1 MILTPYLKTRIL
13 HTIKISITNYI
24 VPCLHQNIIK
34 LIPTCIHRFP
44 YYRENKQGWQNSI
57 RHNLSLNDCFIKIP
71 RSKNL
76 QMEDGGKSVGKG
88 SFWTL
93 DASANDMFEQGN
105 YRRRRTRRQR
115 QTNLM
120 LSRQVINRICQVH
133 C

>member
-1 MILTPYLKTRIL
+1 MKDSNRL
-13 HTIKISITNYI
+13 HF
-24 VPCLHQNIIK
+24 VLHFN
-34 LIPTCIHRFP
+34 RFP

-76 QMEDGGKSVGKG
+76 PIDDGGKSAGKG

-93 DASANDMFEQGN
+93 DPSASDMFEQGN

-115 QTNLM
+115 QTNFL
-120 LSRQVINRICQVH
+120 LSRQVRPFLFYIQNA
-133 C
+133 